1 MWPWVFLAVVIT
13 ASALAVVITLM
24 VTSGEEDRG
33 PTTFTVTGTFT
44 LKDGVTA
51 YAPDGGDCQGSRG
64 YSDIS
69 GGAQVTVYTSS
80 GSVAA
85 IGQLGPGRHGP
96 SVSCQFDIVIPNV
109 PTGQGPYQ
117 IEVSHRGKIG
127 FSEQE
132 ANRVAISLGN

>member
-44 LKDGVTA
+44 LKDGVTG
-51 YAPDGGDCQGSRG
+51 YAPDGGD
-64 YSDIS
+64 
-69 GGAQVTVYTSS
+69 TVYTSS